1 MSVWREENWILVS
14 MWESCIMELFGYEQ
28 VAKRIE
34 NIRLTE
40 RGFLHGDNSW

>member
-1 MSVWREENWILVS
+1 MSVWGEENWILVS

-40 RGFLHGDNSW
+40 RRFLHGDNS